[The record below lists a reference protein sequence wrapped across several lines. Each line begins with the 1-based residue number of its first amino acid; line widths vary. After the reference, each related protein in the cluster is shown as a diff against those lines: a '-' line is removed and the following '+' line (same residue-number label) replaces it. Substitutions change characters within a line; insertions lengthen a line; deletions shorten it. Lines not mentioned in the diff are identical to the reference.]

1 MYLESVVRVD
11 TAPAAL
17 LQLHLRVKI
26 FLVLLHY
33 VRQVRTPAA
42 LCMILLA
49 VAVVVVVVLTINS
62 LGKDYALWLYSH
74 ISVTK
79 EIKHGSNT
87 VETQNITTTQIFLQL
102 PVVTY
107 LNKWLDDLKSKCGVW
122 LLWV

>member
-49 VAVVVVVVLTINS
+49 VAVVVVVVLKKNS
-62 LGKDYALWLYSH
+62 LGIDYALRLYSP

-87 VETQNITTTQIFLQL
+87 VETQNITTTQIYQ
-102 PVVTY
+102 
-107 LNKWLDDLKSKCGVW
+107 
-122 LLWV
+122 